1 MSEVFNLV
9 NLKGGVGKTV
19 STINIAYSMS
29 AMGKSVLIIDTDS
42 QGNILTALGRNPDTS
57 FPTLADI
64 MSAAIDGEIS
74 YYDVRDCIMRIG
86 SVDVIPANYLLAGLD
101 LKLMNAMAREYVLK
115 GIVEYV
121 RKDYDYILIDS
132 PPSLGVIVMNSLTAS
147 DYVLIPV
154 EAQYLSFE
162 SLKVML
168 DTVNI
173 TKLKLNPNLNVG
185 IFITKYQSN
194 ANICKAILEK
204 TREMYGES
212 VKVFDTPVPYSVRA
226 AEQTL
231 YGKSIVELMPKHKIS
246 AAYKQIAKEL
256 IGYDR

>member
-1 MSEVFNLV
+1 
-9 NLKGGVGKTV
+9 
-19 STINIAYSMS
+19 
-29 AMGKSVLIIDTDS
+29 
-42 QGNILTALGRNPDTS
+42 
-57 FPTLADI
+57 
-64 MSAAIDGEIS
+64 
-74 YYDVRDCIMRIG
+74 MRIG

-173 TKLKLNPNLNVG
+173 TKIKLNPNLNVG

-212 VKVFDTPVPYSVRA
+212 VKVFDTPIPYSVRA

-231 YGKSIVELMPKHKIS
+231 YGKSIVEFMPRHKIS
-246 AAYKQIAKEL
+246 AAYTQIAKEL

>member
-29 AMGKSVLIIDTDS
+29 AMGKNVLIIDTDS

-86 SVDVIPANYLLAGLD
+86 GVDVIPANYLLAGLD

-121 RKDYDYILIDS
+121 KKDYDYILIDS

-185 IFITKYQSN
+185 IFITK
-194 ANICKAILEK
+194 
-204 TREMYGES
+204 
-212 VKVFDTPVPYSVRA
+212 
-226 AEQTL
+226 
-231 YGKSIVELMPKHKIS
+231 
-246 AAYKQIAKEL
+246 
-256 IGYDR
+256 

>member
-29 AMGKSVLIIDTDS
+29 AMGKSVLIIDTDN
-42 QGNILTALGRNPDTS
+42 QGNILTALGR
-57 FPTLADI
+57 
-64 MSAAIDGEIS
+64 
-74 YYDVRDCIMRIG
+74 
-86 SVDVIPANYLLAGLD
+86 
-101 LKLMNAMAREYVLK
+101 
-115 GIVEYV
+115 
-121 RKDYDYILIDS
+121 
-132 PPSLGVIVMNSLTAS
+132 
-147 DYVLIPV
+147 
-154 EAQYLSFE
+154 
-162 SLKVML
+162 
-168 DTVNI
+168 
-173 TKLKLNPNLNVG
+173 NPNLNVG

-246 AAYKQIAKEL
+246 AAYTQIAKEL